1 MTSPSRSWID
11 LTWDLESSDG
21 GERLTSSCH
30 LCVEVNNSV
39 VKRARS
45 SGAYAAL
52 HIATGPPIRDENCLL
67 STNQVIITCLMS
79 EVDSP
84 EERECFT

>member
-1 MTSPSRSWID
+1 MTSPSRSWVD

-21 GERLTSSCH
+21 GERLTSVGH

-39 VKRARS
+39 IKRARS

-52 HIATGPPIRDENCLL
+52 HIATLPPPGWMKEVL
-67 STNQVIITCLMS
+67 TEVILNLDRPLGLGSLT
-79 EVDSP
+79 SP
-84 EERECFT
+84 V